1 MALNYTFAILSTGMV
16 CTGMVM
22 DEEVIVVY
30 AFILFIG
37 LIYHYTSKLVDDSI
51 RIESQKIGKEFDLF
65 FDFQKNIVKSLI
77 KYHVLQI
84 LIITQI
90 KGLLDFSLSE
100 ISNLIQTKK
109 KILDGKLGSQM
120 EQKLSYLASKEQ
132 GIAMK
137 VQGDASK
144 QIIANVQKLFS
155 TENKESKKIK
165 EKFLAE
171 NISKLDSIG

>member
-1 MALNYTFAILSTGMV
+1 MALNYTFAVLSTAMV

-51 RIESQKIGKEFDLF
+51 SSESQKIGKEFDVF
-65 FDFQKNIVKSLI
+65 FDLQKNLVKSLI

-84 LIITQI
+84 LVITQI
-90 KGLLDFSLSE
+90 KGLLEFSKSE
-100 ISNLIQTKK
+100 ISNLIQAKK
-109 KILDGKLGSQM
+109 KTLDAQLGYQM
-120 EQKLSYLASKEQ
+120 EQKLAYLAAKEQ
-132 GIAMK
+132 GIAIK
-137 VQGDASK
+137 VQADASK
-144 QIIANVQKLFS
+144 HIIANVQKLFS
-155 TENKESKKIK
+155 TENKQNKKIK

-171 NISKLDSIG
+171 KISKLESIA